1 MNKFSFGLTF
11 GLTLIELLVTVALI
25 AILASVT
32 IAHMRTVKRP
42 QDLVDNAT
50 TIIENL
56 LTQASSNSLTTTN
69 PEQTAV
75 CKLKYDSTSGF
86 AKCDITATTWDNVN
100 GNALPRV
107 TVSTAGLSAS
117 SNNTITYTQ
126 GYQNNITTTNPTGK
140 VSIKITST
148 DNSNCFNTINVWPNG
163 ILDIDTSNTI
173 SAACRNPP
181 P

>member
-32 IAHMRTVKRP
+32 IAHMKTVKRP

-50 TIIENL
+50 TVIENL
-56 LTQASSNSLTTTN
+56 LTQASSNSLTTNTD
-69 PEQTAV
+69 QTV
-75 CKLKYDSTSGF
+75 CRLKYNSTSGF
-86 AKCDITATTWDNVN
+86 AICDITATTWDNVN
-100 GNALPRV
+100 GSALPQV
-107 TVSTAGLSAS
+107 TVSITGLSAS

-126 GYQNNITTTNPTGK
+126 GYQNNITNANPTGK
-140 VSIKITST
+140 VSITITSN
-148 DNSNCFNTINVWPNG
+148 DNSNCYNTINVWPNG
-163 ILDIDTSNTI
+163 ILDIRSNTT
-173 SAACRNPP
+173 SAACLNPP